1 MFKNKSKD
9 ALLISHH
16 PISSQKIKNLIHL
29 NDLKK
34 LKKYST
40 INNNT
45 NSNNNYNIYI
55 SSQCKKIFRKLANK
69 YNRDAEYYNKKIIT
83 DIIDNE
89 YSHLVATFKE
99 YLIFGDYSEFLQD
112 YFHMNEIQKYLPLI
126 FEYYHSSTVIFPNYV
141 SLEEKK
147 YIYRNI
153 QKKQQIINIQQ
164 EQEDQEKKKKNKNKE
179 KKEKINDNDVIN
191 AESDSTSKSDVLTS
205 HALNSILNQTNTS
218 NNKKLF
224 GINDNNNNTQDL
236 IDFIEKIKK
245 VEKKINMKNKNQ
257 KKRNKHIIAIH
268 KGNNNLKKDNNKS
281 NNTNTYNTLST
292 KNNTKAKEKSNID
305 TKSFSDRNIKSNY
318 NLSSLNLNYNKNINK
333 YFLLKLGQ
341 IKRRNEIKTTKNMLL
356 ELSSFN
362 SSGKYKKMNF
372 FANMNKKSQVLTE
385 FCKGDKKY
393 NNEKE
398 TSQNKKY
405 NIKHGK
411 RIKSYYGMNANNSR
425 NKNIFCESALFSNNS
440 NSSNK
445 NIPKKNNS
453 NFKVC
458 STLNNIHNDNIL
470 SSIDIEKKSKKF
482 IPKKNR
488 CIFDSNKII
497 NVIYS
502 KRAPLNTLKNSR
514 NDSKKLITNK
524 INKKHTNSKKKII
537 VPIEQKKS
545 PNEKQ
550 KNFQFTTSVNDSK
563 IPNPFEQRIS
573 PLYTKRNENKKYIKF
588 ALLSPKNISGKFSAS
603 RLIQKKQLNK
613 NIQLNNKKLKL
624 KKEINQKLKENK
636 SNKVLIRKDFG
647 EGSKYHFNTDFLTIN
662 NDPKIKGSPSLI
674 DMKKSIDN
682 KSIVN
687 SIKNNIRYCRTKTLY
702 NKIPEYYIKSQK

>member
-1 MFKNKSKD
+1 
-9 ALLISHH
+9 
-16 PISSQKIKNLIHL
+16 
-29 NDLKK
+29 
-34 LKKYST
+34 
-40 INNNT
+40 
-45 NSNNNYNIYI
+45 
-55 SSQCKKIFRKLANK
+55 
-69 YNRDAEYYNKKIIT
+69 
-83 DIIDNE
+83 
-89 YSHLVATFKE
+89 
-99 YLIFGDYSEFLQD
+99 
-112 YFHMNEIQKYLPLI
+112 
-126 FEYYHSSTVIFPNYV
+126 
-141 SLEEKK
+141 LEEKK

-164 EQEDQEKKKKNKNKE
+164 EQEDQEKKNKNKNKE

-470 SSIDIEKKSKKF
+470 SSIDIEKKSKKY

-702 NKIPEYYIKSQK
+702 NKIPGYYIKSQK